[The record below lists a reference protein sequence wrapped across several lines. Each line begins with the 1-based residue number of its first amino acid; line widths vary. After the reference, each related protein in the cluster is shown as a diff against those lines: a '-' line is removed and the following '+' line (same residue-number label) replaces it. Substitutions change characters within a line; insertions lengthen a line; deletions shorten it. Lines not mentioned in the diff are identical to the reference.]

1 LLYIL
6 REAWLWIIIFFLIMI
21 LVGPFV
27 ILYLLLLLPVQLR
40 VGSTFLIIILWA
52 LVGGY
57 KDWVMDKRKR
67 KVKGFEELQH

>member
-1 LLYIL
+1 MLYIL

-27 ILYLLLLLPVQLR
+27 ILYLLLLLPAPLR

-52 LVGGY
+52 VVGGY

-67 KVKGFEELQH
+67 KVKGFEE